1 MSEIEAIAR
10 ASGVPHGKT
19 GGLLGVFPFSS
30 GGNGIIIIG
39 ETTVGGMNMR
49 AIMTIVA
56 LLTLAALLAACE
68 SRPKASEPET
78 APQPPTPEAQS
89 AEQPDTEP
97 QTADKETTDA
107 EQQSADKEAPDT
119 EPQNAEPKTVTLYF
133 DSFDGG
139 GPEYRAEVAEA
150 EIISCTYDLFY
161 AKPDHET
168 MTGAGYTVTYTLR
181 GLKPG
186 ETTVTIRARS
196 PIAENFDAV
205 YRVTVDEALNVA
217 AELAEHIDRLPGYD
231 G

>member
-1 MSEIEAIAR
+1 
-10 ASGVPHGKT
+10 
-19 GGLLGVFPFSS
+19 
-30 GGNGIIIIG
+30 
-39 ETTVGGMNMR
+39 MR

-97 QTADKETTDA
+97 QTADKETPDT
-107 EQQSADKEAPDT
+107 EQQSTEPQPSDKEAPDT
-119 EPQNAEPKTVTLYF
+119 EPQSAEPQTATLYF

-150 EIISCTYDLFY
+150 EIVSCTYDLFY